1 MNLVFVV
8 CVLPAPRNLF
18 SPLRPPFPLSHKTE
32 MRLFDQPTM
41 AAKGPSEKKSH
52 LSLTVNQKLEMIK
65 LSEEG
70 ICKAETDQ
78 ILGPLA
84 KLRIQGKSAWKKLKA
99 LLQITQE

>member
-8 CVLPAPRNLF
+8 CVLPAPHNLF
-18 SPLRPPFPLSHKTE
+18 SPLRSPFPLRHNTE

-41 AAKGPSEKKSH
+41 VAKCPSEKKSH

-70 ICKAETDQ
+70 MSEVSTGQQLSLLHQSQPRCECKEKV
-78 ILGPLA
+78 LEGN
-84 KLRIQGKSAWKKLKA
+84 
-99 LLQITQE
+99 